1 MNHSANSDHDR
12 RTRVFPIHWGPSLLV
27 VAAAATL
34 LFATP
39 EAIRRIGHA
48 HSEVEIVQASQRL
61 AQGTILDELNEAYR
75 DIARVVEPTVVHI
88 GTSGRA
94 ASRRGIRPYLSTGSG
109 WVYDDAGHIV
119 TNAHVVDGAE
129 RIQVQFFNGESHDAE
144 LVGMDLRTDIAVLR
158 VDDALVHPAARGDS
172 DGVHQ
177 GDLVFAFGS
186 PFDFRFSMS
195 KGIVSGVGRIAGLDD
210 IDYENF
216 IQVDAAINPGNS
228 GGPLTDVR
236 GRVVGMNTAIA
247 TGRGNAVGQGQFA
260 GIGLAIPTSMIETVV
275 DQLIETGEV
284 AKGFLG
290 VSVAPIELATAVRE
304 RDPVL
309 AYVAD
314 RFAGSGALVTAV
326 TDDSP
331 AERAGIRVG
340 DVIVAIDDT
349 RVTSRELVPALISS
363 RRPGDTVI
371 FEIWRGDRVSD
382 TSEVLHLEVV
392 LDRLAAEVN
401 HEGIVRGLRMLGLRD
416 FDTHTE
422 ETARR
427 FGVPYRRGVVI
438 LDVDDRSSLAEALP
452 EGTVIVAVMNQPVL
466 NIDDFFTRT
475 GRVLMQ
481 MGRGM
486 RMRDL
491 MLNVVDPQGREQTV
505 PIPLR

>member
-371 FEIWRGDRVSD
+371 FEIWRG
-382 TSEVLHLEVV
+382 
-392 LDRLAAEVN
+392 
-401 HEGIVRGLRMLGLRD
+401 
-416 FDTHTE
+416 
-422 ETARR
+422 
-427 FGVPYRRGVVI
+427 
-438 LDVDDRSSLAEALP
+438 
-452 EGTVIVAVMNQPVL
+452 
-466 NIDDFFTRT
+466 
-475 GRVLMQ
+475 
-481 MGRGM
+481 
-486 RMRDL
+486 
-491 MLNVVDPQGREQTV
+491 
-505 PIPLR
+505 